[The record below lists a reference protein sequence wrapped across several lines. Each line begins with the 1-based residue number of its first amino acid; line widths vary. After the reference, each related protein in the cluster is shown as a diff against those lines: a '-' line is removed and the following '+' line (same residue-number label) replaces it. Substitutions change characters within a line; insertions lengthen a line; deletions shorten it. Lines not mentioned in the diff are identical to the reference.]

1 MRSRIAN
8 VQAQDA
14 AVSGGEKAKEARL
27 RSMRNYVEELK
38 VLADIN
44 DPMVKKRH
52 EDGEGMKLSQ
62 YVIDNLSGC

>member
-8 VQAQDA
+8 VQAQD
-14 AVSGGEKAKEARL
+14 VAKEARL

-38 VLADIN
+38 ILADIN

-52 EDGEGMKLSQ
+52 EDGEGTKLSQ
-62 YVIDNLSGC
+62 YVIDNSSGC